1 MTFIGFRQVPE
12 KAPEYLVYVR
22 SLESAASGRMGCIAH
37 HRIGHRYSQ
46 TKVSDYQVIPLID
59 DELEH
64 KRLHSIGVHEFEKEI
79 GKTEW
84 EMIGRTLYRAV
95 QDGVLVL
102 DKKRALAIGAE
113 LRSA

>member
-1 MTFIGFRQVPE
+1 MTFIGFRQAPE

-22 SLESAASGRMGCIAH
+22 SLQSAVSGRLGCIAH

-46 TKVSDYQVIPLID
+46 TRVSDYQTMPLID
-59 DELEH
+59 DETEH
-64 KRLHSIGVHEFEKEI
+64 KRLHSIGVHEFERES

-84 EMIGRTLYRAV
+84 EMIGRTLYQAV

-102 DKKRALAIGAE
+102 DKKRAVALGAE
-113 LRSA
+113 ARSA